1 MNEQMNSQTQTMIRM
16 AFVGDIFL
24 NKRNNI
30 NVSKEISNMFVNCN
44 IRSCNIEA
52 PIICDEK
59 AVSKAGPNLQQ
70 TINVIQEIEK
80 IGFNLA
86 NLANNHTMDYGWKSL
101 EYTQKSLHI
110 PTIGVGNNFKEA
122 TVPYIFTIGEFRIG
136 FLSFGEAEFGAIIE
150 DSDVGFAWVNHP
162 DTNHII
168 RQTKKECDILILQI
182 HAGIELVDLPLPEWR
197 RRYKE
202 LIDCGADAIVA
213 THPHIPQG
221 WEMYKGHPIFYSLGN
236 FFFDTDHT
244 HPFWNKGLVALI
256 NIHEDKSLS
265 IEVKGVQRQG
275 TTIQAWE
282 GEEFHNHTNNLCH
295 RIQES
300 DYENN
305 VNLMAVDLWNRV
317 YRRHYENGINGVSS
331 WNLVHLMKF
340 VKRLFV
346 RKALDIPMLLH
357 NTRIESHHWIVVRA
371 LNQIYKKQ
379 LNHGK

>member
-1 MNEQMNSQTQTMIRM
+1 MIKMNNIPIIGSLI
-16 AFVGDIFL
+16 FVGDVFL
-24 NKRNNI
+24 NKGDTI
-30 NVSKEISNMFVNCN
+30 HIDKEILRYFHSCD

-52 PIICDEK
+52 PLESDIP
-59 AVSKAGPNLQQ
+59 AVVKAGPTLQQ
-70 TINVIQEIEK
+70 SKVVVKEMERN
-80 IGFNLA
+80 GFNLVC
-86 NLANNHTMDYGWKSL
+86 LANNHIMDHGKEALVSTLDTW
-101 EYTQKSLHI
+101 HI
-110 PTIGVGNNFKEA
+110 PCIGAGMDWYQA
-122 TVPYIFTIGEFRIG
+122 TRPYIVEIGKMKVG
-136 FLSFGEAEFGAIIE
+136 FMAFGEAEFGAIIE
-150 DSDVGFAWVNHP
+150 DSDAGFAWVNHP
-162 DTNHII
+162 DTNNII

-182 HAGIELVDLPLPEWR
+182 HAGIELMDLPLPEWR

-236 FFFDTDHT
+236 FFFNTDHT

-275 TTIQAWE
+275 NTIQAWE
-282 GEEFHNHTNNLCH
+282 DEEFHNHTNTLCH
-295 RIQES
+295 KIQES

>member
-1 MNEQMNSQTQTMIRM
+1 MKNKDKNTNPIIGCM
-16 AFVGDIFL
+16 AFVGDIYIG
-24 NKRNNI
+24 KEQKINI
-30 NVSKEISNMFVNCN
+30 DKEVLDSIHICK

-52 PIICDEK
+52 PLESDTP
-59 AVSKAGPNLQQ
+59 AVIKAGPSLQQ
-70 TINVIQEIEK
+70 NRSVISEVERN
-80 IGFNLA
+80 GFNLA
-86 NLANNHTMDYGWKSL
+86 CLANNHIFDYGTKAL
-101 EYTQKSLHI
+101 ELTLNTLHI
-110 PTIGVGNNFKEA
+110 PHIGAGMNQQQA
-122 TVPYIFTIGEFRIG
+122 TQPYIAEIGKIKIG
-136 FLSFGEAEFGAIIE
+136 FIAFGEAEFGAIID
-150 DSDVGFAWVNHP
+150 DSDTGFAWVNHP

-168 RQTKKECDILILQI
+168 RQAKKECDILILQI
-182 HAGIELVDLPLPEWR
+182 HAGVELVDLPLPEWR